1 MEINL
6 VLTSSLLVEHIP
18 DCAGEETD
26 KLLLIETSGYKL
38 LPAHSPVL
46 VCVHLFKCGLG
57 DEVGCFNIR
66 VLLL

>member
-26 KLLLIETSGYKL
+26 DRRVQSPGEEEETPHVFQFSREVRYLYKL
-38 LPAHSPVL
+38 M
-46 VCVHLFKCGLG
+46 VHA
-57 DEVGCFNIR
+57 DI
-66 VLLL
+66 